1 MRLAEQVTFGGSALD
16 RAAHLR
22 PEAEVLATHSGA
34 RILPMWRGKP
44 LVAERDDRL
53 SLGLLPSM
61 QGLDGA
67 GLRILL
73 GMDDEGPLFGMDLS
87 AWEPEEIPETLH
99 AFSDPSVQRHP
110 GLPADHG
117 FRELRAIMTQL
128 DPRAAELAAA
138 TRGLL
143 EWHRTHAFCARCGH
157 PSDPASAGWQR
168 DCPSCGAHHFPRT
181 DPVAI
186 MLVTHGNDLL
196 LGRSPGWPERMY
208 SLLAGFVE
216 PGETLE
222 AAVRREV
229 HEEAGVRVGRVD
241 YLASQPWPFP
251 ASLMLGCLGHATS
264 REITVDPAEIE
275 DARWVSREDVARA
288 FAGDHPEIAAAREGA
303 IAHFL
308 IRNWLADTLD

>member
-1 MRLAEQVTFGGSALD
+1 MRNAERVTFGGSGLD
-16 RAAHLR
+16 RAAHRRGDADALLR
-22 PEAEVLATHSGA
+22 EPGA
-34 RILPMWRGKP
+34 RMLPMWRGKP
-44 LVAERDDRL
+44 GLVARDGGHALGLVETDRL
-53 SLGLLPSM
+53 TGSGLT
-61 QGLDGA
+61 
-67 GLRILL
+67 IFL
-73 GMDDEGPLFGMDLS
+73 GMDDDGPLFGRDLS
-87 AWEPEEIPETLH
+87 DWAPHEMPETLN

-110 GLPADHG
+110 DLPDEHG
-117 FRELRAIMTQL
+117 FHELRSVMTGL
-128 DPRAAELAAA
+128 DPRAAELAAT

-143 EWHRTHAFCARCGH
+143 EWHRTHPFCARCGER
-157 PSDPASAGWQR
+157 SVPACAGWQR
-168 DCPSCGAHHFPRT
+168 DCPACGAHHFPRT

-196 LGRSPGWPERMY
+196 LGRSPGWPDRMY

-229 HEEAGVRVGRVD
+229 FEEARVRVGHVD

-251 ASLMLGCLGHATS
+251 ASLMLGCHGHATS
-264 REITVDPAEIE
+264 REITVDENEIE
-275 DARWVSREDVARA
+275 SARWVPREEVARA
-288 FAGDHPEIAAAREGA
+288 FAGDHPEIAAARPGA